1 MPAEYALGT
10 AWHDRI
16 IPEKIMDSCI
26 VEKFLRYIIRK
37 RINELVQTSPLLIRK
52 SIILNIIYRELM
64 KKNCKYFTALSL
76 IS

>member
-26 VEKFLRYIIRK
+26 VENFIKIQKRNCLKIRPAAVAMIVLAVPAHAEHPEQC
-37 RINELVQTSPLLIRK
+37 RVHRL
-52 SIILNIIYRELM
+52 
-64 KKNCKYFTALSL
+64 
-76 IS
+76 